1 MDSNGI
7 TALSGTGLAGTILT
21 VGMLLYKTVNHK
33 RCRSNC
39 CGRNLIMSM
48 DVENTTPP
56 DLEIGFTN
64 PIPQRIPGRDVLPSK

>member
-7 TALSGTGLAGTILT
+7 TALSGTGLAGTLLT
-21 VGMLLYKTVNHK
+21 VGMLIYKTLNHK

-39 CGRNLIMSM
+39 CGRNLVMSM

-64 PIPQRIPGRDVLPSK
+64 PIAQRIPVRDVLPSK